1 MSNYFFQKSIAATL
15 GVAIAGTGLLISV
28 SSHAQS
34 GTPGTTTMPTPT
46 MSPTISPS
54 KTPSGTMSKPTIST
68 PPAGGM
74 SQPGKKTP
82 ATSAKKMTIVDVAS
96 KNSSFKTLVKAL
108 KAAGLVETLSGEGPF
123 TVFAPTDAAF
133 AKLPKATLKD
143 LLKPEN
149 KEKLQKIL
157 TYHVLPG
164 AVFAKDIK
172 AGAVATVEGSNVTL
186 KKGKGVMVNNARVI
200 KADIK
205 ASNGVIH
212 SIDTVM
218 MPPQQ

>member
-1 MSNYFFQKSIAATL
+1 MSNYLFQKSLAATL
-15 GVAIAGTGLLISV
+15 GVAIASTGIFYSV
-28 SSHAQS
+28 SSLAQS
-34 GTPGTTTMPTPT
+34 GTPGTTTTPSTNPT
-46 MSPTISPS
+46 MSP
-54 KTPSGTMSKPTIST
+54 SGTMNKPMGT
-68 PPAGGM
+68 PANGGM
-74 SQPGKKTP
+74 SKPGKTP
-82 ATSAKKMTIVDVAS
+82 ATSAQKMTIVDVAV
-96 KNSSFKTLVKAL
+96 KNGSFKTLVTAL

-157 TYHVLPG
+157 TYHVVPG

-172 AGAVATVEGSNVTL
+172 SGAVATVEGSNVTL

-205 ASNGVIH
+205 TSNGVIH
-212 SIDTVM
+212 SIDTVI
-218 MPPQQ
+218 MPPAQ

>member
-1 MSNYFFQKSIAATL
+1 MSNYLFQKSIAATL
-15 GVAIAGTGLLISV
+15 GVVMAGTGLLFSV

-34 GTPGTTTMPTPT
+34 GTGTTTTPT
-46 MSPTISPS
+46 MSPS

-68 PPAGGM
+68 PPNGGM
-74 SQPGKKTP
+74 SQPGKAP
-82 ATSAKKMTIVDVAS
+82 ARAAKKMTIVDVAS
-96 KNSSFKTLVKAL
+96 KNGSFKTLVAAL
-108 KAAGLVETLSGEGPF
+108 KAAELVETLSGEGPF

-133 AKLPKATLKD
+133 AKLPKGTLKD

-157 TYHVLPG
+157 TYHVVPG

-172 AGAVATVEGSNVTL
+172 PGAVATVEGSNVTL
-186 KKGKGVMVNNARVI
+186 KKGKSVMVNNARVI
-200 KADIK
+200 KADVK

-212 SIDTVM
+212 VIDTVI
-218 MPPQQ
+218 MPPAQ

>member
-15 GVAIAGTGLLISV
+15 GVAIAGTGLLFSV
-28 SSHAQS
+28 SSHAQ
-34 GTPGTTTMPTPT
+34 GGTTTTPT
-46 MSPTISPS
+46 MSPTMS
-54 KTPSGTMSKPTIST
+54 PSGTMSKPTIST

-74 SQPGKKTP
+74 SQPGKKAP

-96 KNSSFKTLVKAL
+96 KSSSFKTLVAAL

-157 TYHVLPG
+157 TYHVVPG
-164 AVFAKDIK
+164 AIFAKDIK
-172 AGAVATVEGSNVTL
+172 SGAVATVEGSNVTI
-186 KKGKGVMVNNARVI
+186 KKGKSVMVNNARVI

-205 ASNGVIH
+205 TSNGVIH
-212 SIDTVM
+212 AIDTVI
-218 MPPQQ
+218 MPPTK

>member
-1 MSNYFFQKSIAATL
+1 M
-15 GVAIAGTGLLISV
+15 
-28 SSHAQS
+28 
-34 GTPGTTTMPTPT
+34 TPT
-46 MSPTISPS
+46 KSPS
-54 KTPSGTMSKPTIST
+54 GSMSKPTIST
-68 PPAGGM
+68 PPSGGM
-74 SQPGKKTP
+74 SKPASTP
-82 ATSAKKMTIVDVAS
+82 ATSAKKMTIVDVAIAG
-96 KNSSFKTLVKAL
+96 KNFKTLVAAI
-108 KAAGLVETLSGEGPF
+108 KAAELVETLSGEGPF

-164 AVFAKDIK
+164 AISAKEIK
-172 AGAVATVEGSNVTL
+172 AGKFATVEGSNVTVKIRG
-186 KKGKGVMVNNARVI
+186 KKVMVNNAKVI

-205 ASNGVIH
+205 TSNGVIH

-218 MPPQQ
+218 MPPTNSTK

>member
-1 MSNYFFQKSIAATL
+1 MSNYLFQKSIAATL
-15 GVAIAGTGLLISV
+15 GVALAGTGLLFSV

-34 GTPGTTTMPTPT
+34 GTPGTTTMPSGSPT
-46 MSPTISPS
+46 MSPS

-68 PPAGGM
+68 PANGGM
-74 SQPGKKTP
+74 SQPGKAP
-82 ATSAKKMTIVDVAS
+82 ASAKKMTIVDVAS
-96 KNSSFKTLVKAL
+96 KNSSFKTLVTAL

-157 TYHVLPG
+157 TYHVVPG

-172 AGAVATVEGSNVTL
+172 PGAVATVEGSNVTL
-186 KKGKGVMVNNARVI
+186 KKGKSVMVNNARVI

-205 ASNGVIH
+205 TSNGVIH
-212 SIDTVM
+212 AIDTVM
-218 MPPQQ
+218 MPPAQ